1 MQTTNRKGP
10 ERRYPHSRALLDA
23 MPQGIEIEDATAQVF
38 LCIPATEYLTVGNS
52 LGVRLLVQRS

>member
-10 ERRYPHSRALLDA
+10 ERRYLHSRALLDA

-52 LGVRLLVQRS
+52 L